1 MSYNMPGYDANNF
14 SLGPAIVKIGA
25 LGTTPTIDLGAVEE
39 VSFELNQEGAD
50 VEQGG
55 PKELVE
61 VLPSRVTAMLS
72 FRGLEWNK
80 NFFVWAT
87 GGGSTDG
94 TKFYFGGR
102 PTKQKF
108 AVQFEHAVL
117 GSGNTFTGRLW
128 KCVPEGNF
136 PITMGEAVHTFE
148 LTFRVMR
155 SVTDWAS
162 NTIGGRDDSNSY
174 LEVEEIAAP

>member
-1 MSYNMPGYDANNF
+1 MAYNMPGYDATNF

-25 LGTTPTIDLGAVEE
+25 AGATPSIDLGAVDE
-39 VSFELNQEGAD
+39 VSFELNLEGAD

-55 PKELVE
+55 PKELID
-61 VLPSRVTAMLS
+61 VLPSRVTASLT
-72 FRGLEWNK
+72 FRGMEWNK
-80 NFFVWAT
+80 DFFVWAT
-87 GGGSTDG
+87 GGGQTDS
-94 TKFYFGGR
+94 TKFLFGGT

-108 AVQFEHAVL
+108 AVQFEHSVL

-148 LTFRVMR
+148 MTFRVLR
-155 SVTDWAS
+155 SVQTWAS
-162 NTIGGRDDSNSY
+162 VAIGGRDSLDSY
-174 LEVEEIAAP
+174 LELEEIAAP